1 MPEAQG
7 PELTEPQPD
16 GLSDRRLTE
25 LGGGATWWA
34 PALHPCAPSPA
45 SAKEREREREL
56 QRTRQPGVLLTTIL
70 SWVYSISPSF

>member
-7 PELTEPQPD
+7 PELTQPQPD

-25 LGGGATWWA
+25 LGGGLRGGYLPRI
-34 PALHPCAPSPA
+34 PALHLQHQQ
-45 SAKEREREREL
+45 KRGQEREL